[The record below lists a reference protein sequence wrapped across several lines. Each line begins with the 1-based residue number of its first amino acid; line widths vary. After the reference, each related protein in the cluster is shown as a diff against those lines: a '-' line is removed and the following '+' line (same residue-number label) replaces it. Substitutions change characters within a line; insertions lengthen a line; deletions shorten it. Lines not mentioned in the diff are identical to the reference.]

1 MKRRIKLTIAYDG
14 TGYKGWQIQNPTKE
28 KPEGDKP
35 TIQGMLTLGIGN
47 LLRRSSG
54 KDPSSASCMLSQ
66 GEGNSPEDDS
76 IQLIG
81 ASRTDSGVHAM
92 GNVAVFDTDSTIPT
106 ENFPSAINSFLP
118 EDIRVVKAE
127 EVPAEFNPR
136 FEPHE
141 KVYEYKVDNS
151 PIPSPMGRLYA
162 YNFTYALDI
171 EKMQQAAEYLCGVH
185 DFTSFVN
192 PDSQVFEHG
201 GDAVRE
207 IYSIEIFSDRGRKSP
222 EAVDSFNSSRE
233 FETSDLVS
241 NQEKISEAVDSANSS
256 RGFETS
262 DLVSNQEKIS
272 EAVELP
278 NVSRRVRIDANLSK
292 VSRKVREEDASLI
305 TFRIR
310 GNGFLY
316 HMIRIIV
323 GTLLQVGNGK
333 REPEDIRNILEAKD
347 RTKAGPTVPAKGLCL
362 KELRY

>member
-14 TGYKGWQIQNPTKE
+14 TNYKGWQIQNPTKE
-28 KPEGDKP
+28 KQEGDKP
-35 TIQGMLTLGIGN
+35 TIQGMLTLGLGN
-47 LLRRSSG
+47 LLKRSSG
-54 KDPSSASCMLSQ
+54 TDTSLASDKNSQ
-66 GEGNSPEDDS
+66 REGNSLKDDS

-162 YNFTYALDI
+162 YNFTYALNI
-171 EKMQQAAEYLCGVH
+171 EKMRQAAEYLCGVH

-207 IYSIEIFSDRGRKSP
+207 IYSIEILSDRGRKSP
-222 EAVDSFNSSRE
+222 EDTNSVNMPSEVHEDTSSVNAPGRAHEDKNSANASGSVQEAVNSS
-233 FETSDLVS
+233 
-241 NQEKISEAVDSANSS
+241 NA
-256 RGFETS
+256 
-262 DLVSNQEKIS
+262 
-272 EAVELP
+272 
-278 NVSRRVRIDANLSK
+278 
-292 VSRKVREEDASLI
+292 SRKVQEEDAGLI

-333 REPEDIRNILEAKD
+333 REPEDIRSILEAKD

>member
-54 KDPSSASCMLSQ
+54 KDPSSASGMLSQ

-92 GNVAVFDTDSTIPT
+92 GNVAVFDTDSSIPT

-171 EKMQQAAEYLCGVH
+171 EKMRQAASYLCGVH

-222 EAVDSFNSSRE
+222 EAVDSANSSKE
-233 FETSDLVS
+233 FENPDLVS
-241 NQEKISEAVDSANSS
+241 NQEKISD
-256 RGFETS
+256 
-262 DLVSNQEKIS
+262 
-272 EAVELP
+272 AVELP

-362 KELRY
+362 VELRY

>member
-14 TGYKGWQIQNPTKE
+14 TNYKGWQIQNPTRE

-35 TIQGMLTLGIGN
+35 TIQGMLTLGIRN
-47 LLRRSSG
+47 LV
-54 KDPSSASCMLSQ
+54 K
-66 GEGNSPEDDS
+66 DDS

-81 ASRTDSGVHAM
+81 ASRTDSGVHAR
-92 GNVAVFDTDSTIPT
+92 GNVAVFDTESTIPT
-106 ENFPSAINSFLP
+106 DNYPSAINSFLP

-127 EVPAEFNPR
+127 EVPPEFNPR

-151 PIPSPMGRLYA
+151 PVPMPLGRLYA

-171 EKMQQAAEYLCGVH
+171 EKMRQAAEYLCGVH

-207 IYSIEIFSDRGRKSP
+207 IYSIEILPDKERKGQETTDSFDATRKYPEVIDLAKASGKCP
-222 EAVDSFNSSRE
+222 EAIDSSKASVKIPE
-233 FETSDLVS
+233 AMGVS
-241 NQEKISEAVDSANSS
+241 K
-256 RGFETS
+256 T
-262 DLVSNQEKIS
+262 
-272 EAVELP
+272 
-278 NVSRRVRIDANLSK
+278 
-292 VSRKVREEDASLI
+292 SRKVREEDAGLI
-305 TFRIR
+305 TLRIR

-333 REPEDIRNILEAKD
+333 RDPEDIMNILEAKD

-362 KELRY
+362 KELRYQTHDGTSE

>member
-54 KDPSSASCMLSQ
+54 KDPSSASGMLSQ

-241 NQEKISEAVDSANSS
+241 NQEKISEAV
-256 RGFETS
+256 
-262 DLVSNQEKIS
+262 
-272 EAVELP
+272 ELP

-333 REPEDIRNILEAKD
+333 IEPEDIRNILEAKD

>member
-14 TGYKGWQIQNPTKE
+14 TNYKGWQIQNPTKE

-35 TIQGMLTLGIGN
+35 TIQGMLTLGVGN

-54 KDPSSASCMLSQ
+54 KDPSSASGMLSR

-106 ENFPSAINSFLP
+106 VNFPSAINSFLP

-151 PIPSPMGRLYA
+151 PIPSPVGRLYA

-171 EKMQQAAEYLCGVH
+171 GKMQQAAEYLCGVH

-207 IYSIEIFSDRGRKSP
+207 IYSIEIFSDRVRRSP
-222 EAVDSFNSSRE
+222 
-233 FETSDLVS
+233 
-241 NQEKISEAVDSANSS
+241 EAVDSANSS
-256 RGFETS
+256 GEFEAS
-262 DLVSNQEKIS
+262 DLVSNQEQIC

-278 NVSRRVRIDANLSK
+278 NVSRRGRIDANLSK

-347 RTKAGPTVPAKGLCL
+347 RTKAGPTVPAKGLFL
-362 KELRY
+362 VELRY

>member
-54 KDPSSASCMLSQ
+54 KDPSSALGMLSR

-222 EAVDSFNSSRE
+222 EAV
-233 FETSDLVS
+233 
-241 NQEKISEAVDSANSS
+241 K
-256 RGFETS
+256 
-262 DLVSNQEKIS
+262 
-272 EAVELP
+272 LP
-278 NVSRRVRIDANLSK
+278 NVSRQVRIDANLSR

-362 KELRY
+362 VELRY

>member
-54 KDPSSASCMLSQ
+54 KDPSSASGMLSQ

-162 YNFTYALDI
+162 YSFTYALDI

-241 NQEKISEAVDSANSS
+241 NQEKISEAV
-256 RGFETS
+256 
-262 DLVSNQEKIS
+262 
-272 EAVELP
+272 ELP

-333 REPEDIRNILEAKD
+333 REPEDIRDILEAKD

>member
-14 TGYKGWQIQNPTKE
+14 TNYKGWQIQNPTKE

-35 TIQGMLTLGIGN
+35 TIQGMLTLGIQN
-47 LLRRSSG
+47 LL
-54 KDPSSASCMLSQ
+54 K
-66 GEGNSPEDDS
+66 DDS
-76 IQLIG
+76 IQLTG
-81 ASRTDSGVHAM
+81 ASRTDSGVHAL

-207 IYSIEIFSDRGRKSP
+207 IYSIEIFTDK
-222 EAVDSFNSSRE
+222 EKNSLEYANSAKVSRE
-233 FETSDLVS
+233 FENL
-241 NQEKISEAVDSANSS
+241 NLANNLEKDCEYVNSTDAS
-256 RGFETS
+256 S
-262 DLVSNQEKIS
+262 
-272 EAVELP
+272 
-278 NVSRRVRIDANLSK
+278 RVRIDANSAK
-292 VSRKVREEDASLI
+292 ASRKVRKEDASLI

-333 REPEDIRNILEAKD
+333 REPDDIREILEAKD

>member
-54 KDPSSASCMLSQ
+54 KDPSSSSGMLSR

-127 EVPAEFNPR
+127 EVPVEFNPR

-222 EAVDSFNSSRE
+222 EAV
-233 FETSDLVS
+233 
-241 NQEKISEAVDSANSS
+241 K
-256 RGFETS
+256 
-262 DLVSNQEKIS
+262 
-272 EAVELP
+272 LP
-278 NVSRRVRIDANLSK
+278 NVSRQVRIDANLSR

-362 KELRY
+362 VELRY

>member
-54 KDPSSASCMLSQ
+54 KDPSSASGMLSR

-222 EAVDSFNSSRE
+222 EAV
-233 FETSDLVS
+233 
-241 NQEKISEAVDSANSS
+241 
-256 RGFETS
+256 
-262 DLVSNQEKIS
+262 
-272 EAVELP
+272 ELP
-278 NVSRRVRIDANLSK
+278 NVSRRGRTDANLSK

-362 KELRY
+362 VELRY

>member
-54 KDPSSASCMLSQ
+54 KSPSSTSGMLSR

-76 IQLIG
+76 IKLIG

-92 GNVAVFDTDSTIPT
+92 GNVAVFDTDSSVPT

-185 DFTSFVN
+185 DFSSFVN

-222 EAVDSFNSSRE
+222 EAVDLFNSSRE
-233 FETSDLVS
+233 FEVSDLVS
-241 NQEKISEAVDSANSS
+241 NQE
-256 RGFETS
+256 
-262 DLVSNQEKIS
+262 QIS

-278 NVSRRVRIDANLSK
+278 NVSRQVRIDVNLSR

-362 KELRY
+362 VELRN

>member
-35 TIQGMLTLGIGN
+35 TIQGMLKLGIGN

-54 KDPSSASCMLSQ
+54 KDSSSASGMLSQ

-207 IYSIEIFSDRGRKSP
+207 IYSIEIFSDRVRKSP
-222 EAVDSFNSSRE
+222 EAVDSANSSKE
-233 FETSDLVS
+233 FENPDLVS
-241 NQEKISEAVDSANSS
+241 NQE
-256 RGFETS
+256 
-262 DLVSNQEKIS
+262 QIS
-272 EAVELP
+272 EAVESP

-292 VSRKVREEDASLI
+292 VSRKIREEDASLI

-362 KELRY
+362 VELRY

>member
-14 TGYKGWQIQNPTKE
+14 TNYKGWQIQNPTKE

-35 TIQGMLTLGIGN
+35 TIQGMLTLGIQN
-47 LLRRSSG
+47 LL
-54 KDPSSASCMLSQ
+54 K
-66 GEGNSPEDDS
+66 DDS

-81 ASRTDSGVHAM
+81 ASRTDSGVHAL

-127 EVPAEFNPR
+127 EVPEEFNPR

-151 PIPSPMGRLYA
+151 PIPLPMGRLYA

-171 EKMQQAAEYLCGVH
+171 EKMQQAAKYLCGVH

-207 IYSIEIFSDRGRKSP
+207 IYSIEIFTDK
-222 EAVDSFNSSRE
+222 EKNSLE
-233 FETSDLVS
+233 Y
-241 NQEKISEAVDSANSS
+241 ANSA
-256 RGFETS
+256 
-262 DLVSNQEKIS
+262 K
-272 EAVELP
+272 
-278 NVSRRVRIDANLSK
+278 VSRKFENLNLANNLEKDCEYVNSTDASSRVRIDANSAK
-292 VSRKVREEDASLI
+292 ASRKVREEDASLI

-333 REPEDIRNILEAKD
+333 REPDDIREILEAKD

>member
-1 MKRRIKLTIAYDG
+1 
-14 TGYKGWQIQNPTKE
+14 
-28 KPEGDKP
+28 
-35 TIQGMLTLGIGN
+35 
-47 LLRRSSG
+47 
-54 KDPSSASCMLSQ
+54 
-66 GEGNSPEDDS
+66 
-76 IQLIG
+76 
-81 ASRTDSGVHAM
+81 
-92 GNVAVFDTDSTIPT
+92 
-106 ENFPSAINSFLP
+106 
-118 EDIRVVKAE
+118 
-127 EVPAEFNPR
+127 
-136 FEPHE
+136 
-141 KVYEYKVDNS
+141 
-151 PIPSPMGRLYA
+151 
-162 YNFTYALDI
+162 
-171 EKMQQAAEYLCGVH
+171 MQQAAEYLCGVH

-222 EAVDSFNSSRE
+222 EAVDSANSSKE
-233 FETSDLVS
+233 FENPDLVS
-241 NQEKISEAVDSANSS
+241 NQEKIC
-256 RGFETS
+256 
-262 DLVSNQEKIS
+262 

-292 VSRKVREEDASLI
+292 VSRKVREEDTSLI

-333 REPEDIRNILEAKD
+333 REPEDIRDILEAKD

>member
-54 KDPSSASCMLSQ
+54 KDPSSASGMLSR

-222 EAVDSFNSSRE
+222 EAV
-233 FETSDLVS
+233 
-241 NQEKISEAVDSANSS
+241 
-256 RGFETS
+256 
-262 DLVSNQEKIS
+262 
-272 EAVELP
+272 ELP
-278 NVSRRVRIDANLSK
+278 NVSRQVRIDANLSK

-362 KELRY
+362 VELRY

>member
-14 TGYKGWQIQNPTKE
+14 TNYKGWQIQNPTKE

-35 TIQGMLTLGIGN
+35 TIQGMLTLAIGN
-47 LLRRSSG
+47 LL
-54 KDPSSASCMLSQ
+54 K
-66 GEGNSPEDDS
+66 DDS
-76 IQLIG
+76 IQLTG
-81 ASRTDSGVHAM
+81 ASRTDSGVHAL

-171 EKMQQAAEYLCGVH
+171 GKMRQAAEYLCGVH

-207 IYSIEIFSDRGRKSP
+207 IYSIEIFSDRERKSP
-222 EAVDSFNSSRE
+222 EDVDSVNQLKEYEDLALNNASRKICEDVNS
-233 FETSDLVS
+233 D
-241 NQEKISEAVDSANSS
+241 
-256 RGFETS
+256 
-262 DLVSNQEKIS
+262 
-272 EAVELP
+272 
-278 NVSRRVRIDANLSK
+278 NVSRRVQIDSNSAK
-292 VSRKVREEDASLI
+292 ASRKVREEDASLI
-305 TFRIR
+305 TFRIK

-333 REPEDIRNILEAKD
+333 REPEDIRSILETKD

-362 KELRY
+362 VELRY

>member
-35 TIQGMLTLGIGN
+35 TIQGMLKLGIGN

-54 KDPSSASCMLSQ
+54 KDSSSASGMLSQ

-207 IYSIEIFSDRGRKSP
+207 IYSIEIFSDRVRKSP
-222 EAVDSFNSSRE
+222 EAVDSANSSKE
-233 FETSDLVS
+233 FENPDLVS
-241 NQEKISEAVDSANSS
+241 NQEKISEA
-256 RGFETS
+256 
-262 DLVSNQEKIS
+262 I
-272 EAVELP
+272 ELP

-292 VSRKVREEDASLI
+292 VSRKVLEEDASLI

-333 REPEDIRNILEAKD
+333 REPEDIRDILEAKD

>member
-54 KDPSSASCMLSQ
+54 KDPSSASGMLSQ

-81 ASRTDSGVHAM
+81 ASRTDSGVHAL

-106 ENFPSAINSFLP
+106 ENFPPAINSFLP

-222 EAVDSFNSSRE
+222 EAVDSFNSSRG
-233 FETSDLVS
+233 FEASDLVS
-241 NQEKISEAVDSANSS
+241 NQEQICEAVDSANSS
-256 RGFETS
+256 GEFEAS
-262 DLVSNQEKIS
+262 DLVSNQEQIC

-316 HMIRIIV
+316 HMIRI
-323 GTLLQVGNGK
+323 
-333 REPEDIRNILEAKD
+333 
-347 RTKAGPTVPAKGLCL
+347 
-362 KELRY
+362 

>member
-54 KDPSSASCMLSQ
+54 KDPSSASGMLSR
-66 GEGNSPEDDS
+66 GEGNSPEDDI

-222 EAVDSFNSSRE
+222 EAV
-233 FETSDLVS
+233 
-241 NQEKISEAVDSANSS
+241 
-256 RGFETS
+256 
-262 DLVSNQEKIS
+262 
-272 EAVELP
+272 ELP
-278 NVSRRVRIDANLSK
+278 NVSRQVRIDANLSK

-362 KELRY
+362 VELRY